1 MPSPIERKEYYT
13 VEDFYNSV
21 EEEFV
26 ELIDGQIYN
35 MTAPNRIHQRISSR
49 LIQTIAN
56 YIDSKNGDCEVYPAP
71 FAVQLDE
78 TKDTVVE
85 PDISVICDKNKL
97 TDRGCLGAPDW
108 IVEVVS
114 PSNYV
119 HDYID
124 KLKLYYSAGVRE
136 YWIINPMDEKTT
148 VYNLQEMVSPRV
160 YDFEDAIDAGIYE
173 DLSIC
178 VKDLIS

>member
-1 MPSPIERKEYYT
+1 MPLSNERKDYYT

-26 ELIDGQIYN
+26 ELIDGHIYN
-35 MTAPNRIHQRISSR
+35 MTAPNRIHQRISFNLSR
-49 LIQTIAN
+49 KIAD
-56 YIDSKNGDCEVYPAP
+56 YIDSNKGDCEVYPAP
-71 FAVQLDE
+71 FAVLLDE
-78 TKDTVVE
+78 TKDTIVE

-97 TDRGCLGAPDW
+97 TDRGCTGAPDW

-114 PSNYV
+114 PSNFS

-124 KLKLYYSAGVRE
+124 KLNLYHQAGVRE
-136 YWIINPMDEKTT
+136 YWIVNPIDEKTT
-148 VYNLQEMVSPRV
+148 VYLLREEVSPKV
-160 YDFEDAIDAGIYE
+160 YDFREIINVGIYD

-178 VKDLIS
+178 IKDLL

>member
-1 MPSPIERKEYYT
+1 MPLASQNKGHYT
-13 VEDFYNSV
+13 VEDFYNNV

-35 MTAPNRIHQRISSR
+35 MTAPNRIHQRISFNLSR
-49 LIQTIAN
+49 RIAD
-56 YIDSKNGDCEVYPAP
+56 YIDAKKGDCEVYPAP

-97 TDRGCLGAPDW
+97 NDRGCLGAPDW
-108 IVEVVS
+108 IIEVVS
-114 PSNYV
+114 PSNYT

-124 KLKLYYSAGVRE
+124 KLNLYYHAGVRE

-148 VYNLQEMVSPRV
+148 VYNLEDMVSPKV
-160 YDFEDAIDAGIYE
+160 FDFKDTIEVSIYT

-178 VKDLIS
+178 VQDCAI